1 MLRSGSRHR
10 HCDSSF
16 LIALNRSD
24 NVCFFIPHKL
34 TSGLPTMTE
43 NYYSEV
49 KVALLPFEV
58 ARVEVRYYLGH
69 RHPTSANDVEPDWTS
84 RNVEK
89 GEKRLLLDHSINYFH
104 FFQNQR

>member
-1 MLRSGSRHR
+1 
-10 HCDSSF
+10 
-16 LIALNRSD
+16 
-24 NVCFFIPHKL
+24 
-34 TSGLPTMTE
+34 MTE

-49 KVALLPFEV
+49 KVALLPFED

-89 GEKRLLLDHSINYFH
+89 GEKRLLLCRSFH
-104 FFQNQR
+104 QLFSFLPKSKMRK